1 MKKDNKILLYSMI
14 NNLVIAIIKI
24 SSGFVF
30 KLSSLFADG
39 LHTLSDFITDVVSMI
54 SSKISSKRP
63 TKEHPFGFGRVS
75 YLSNLLIGIVLIILG
90 IFVAINSFLV
100 KSHIP
105 SLKLL
110 IILIMV
116 FVLKLVAIL
125 VMEKVGKKTN
135 SLVLLTSSEESK
147 TDLYSSIGVLII
159 TVLLQFS
166 KYIPFLK
173 YSDIV
178 GTIIIS
184 LIILKMGVKIIK
196 ANAIAIIGEV
206 ENNKLLEEKVN
217 ELLKEIKG
225 IKNKKYEFIKYGSYY
240 RLNLTIELE
249 ENITLKQI
257 LKLKNRIKTT
267 IVRHYSLK
275 IKYVNINITN
285 DL

>member
-24 SSGFVF
+24 VSGFIF
-30 KLSSLFADG
+30 TLNSLFADG

-54 SSKISSKRP
+54 SSKISRKRP
-63 TKEHPFGFGRVS
+63 TKEHPFGFGKVS
-75 YLSNLLIGIVLIILG
+75 YLSNLLIGIVLIVLG

-110 IILIMV
+110 IVLVIV
-116 FVLKLVAIL
+116 FILKLFAII

-135 SLVLLTSSEESK
+135 SLVLLTSAEESK
-147 TDLYSSIGVLII
+147 TDLYSTIGVVII

-166 KYIPFLK
+166 RYIPFLK

-178 GTIIIS
+178 GTLIIS

-225 IKNKKYEFIKYGSYY
+225 IKDKKYEFIKYGSYY

-257 LKLKNRIKTT
+257 VKLQNRIKTT
-267 IVRHYSLK
+267 IIRHYSLK